1 MSDATMLTRKA
12 SKNASQSLS
21 REAAGIHLSGP
32 NANKTALVLVSGDPA
47 QEAIEI
53 SKVYE
58 KIGAFGTLFSDE
70 RLADLL
76 TRHGPLA
83 TVFVDC
89 PLTLPPCVACQ
100 RPLCPG
106 AVQCDDVAVAYM
118 MAISSRVRRRG
129 ARKARPVNP
138 QSQRVWDVM
147 RLSEPADE
155 ATEPTFSAN
164 LAPLVTRARTLQR
177 RLNAL
182 DPQILLKETQ
192 VSTALEALRQPLG
205 LPDGVKLE
213 YRRFETGLAVREL
226 VIESMIERRLL
237 APQRTDVM
245 AQVSGSV
252 EIFHAFMA
260 AVVGSLHL
268 AGLTHER
275 PENFREVDGWV
286 HLPDLASWVGT
297 ATE

>member
-1 MSDATMLTRKA
+1 MLTRKA

-21 REAAGIHLSGP
+21 HEAAGIHLSGP
-32 NANKTALVLVSGDPA
+32 NANKTALVLVSGDPG

-53 SKVYE
+53 TKVYE

-83 TVFVDC
+83 AVFVDC

-118 MAISSRVRRRG
+118 MAISNRVRRRG

-147 RLSEPADE
+147 KLTEPADD

-182 DPQILLKETQ
+182 DPQILLRETQ
-192 VSTALEALRQPLG
+192 VSTALEALRRPLG
-205 LPDGVKLE
+205 LPDAVKLE

-226 VIESMIERRLL
+226 VIEAMVGQRLL
-237 APQRTDVM
+237 APLRSDLV
-245 AQVSGSV
+245 AQIAGSV
-252 EIFHAFMA
+252 EIFHAFIT
-260 AVVGSLHL
+260 AVVGALHL
-268 AGLTHER
+268 AGLTR
-275 PENFREVDGWV
+275 DKPESFREVDGWV
-286 HLPDLASWVGT
+286 HLPDLADWVGT
-297 ATE
+297 GIE